1 MQAIRHCMTIL
12 LLAFAFAP
20 LTSQPVL
27 ADVSPGEVI
36 DTSNWEKAKG
46 LLPEPVLAWVRKG
59 ELTLHIGELEV
70 DPREMYPPFTKEA
83 YQTNIG
89 KYEVDEDSAIIETS
103 TGKIATFI
111 SGFPFPEI
119 DPNDPKVAE
128 KIMHNKNYTN
138 FQQGNFRFRSQ
149 LIWVGRTSGYER
161 EAEIELLQSART
173 GWPGAKE
180 IPNPEGLEKCFI
192 IGVKKPYDVAGTAVM
207 THRFLSAHKL
217 DNTFG
222 YLPAIRRVRR
232 MSAANRSDGFVGTDQ
247 CVDDSSGYD
256 GKVAAFTWKFLREE
270 EMLRPF
276 LVTGTSPIVQ
286 NRYGEWQST
295 KDVKRVT
302 YGYEQEGWQGAPWN
316 PTNLVW
322 VKRPMY
328 ALEMTP
334 KDKYYNYGTHYIWI
348 SAQTFSATYKVIHDR
363 AGIYWKTLFTAA
375 ALMESGDKTMHFVAG
390 SCQNVIDERY
400 NHATVTKILCPENI
414 WTFFANVNPNDFTL
428 AGFQKYCK

>member
-1 MQAIRHCMTIL
+1 MSRTACFMIIL
-12 LLAFAFAP
+12 LLASAFASQ
-20 LTSQPVL
+20 TSQPVL

-36 DTSNWEKAKG
+36 DASNWEKAEG
-46 LLPEPVLAWVRKG
+46 LLPDPILRWVRKG
-59 ELTLHIGELEV
+59 ELTLNIGEIEV

-83 YQTNIG
+83 YQANIG
-89 KYEVDEDSAIIETS
+89 KYDVDEDNGIIETS
-103 TGKIATFI
+103 TGKPAEFI

-119 DPNDPKVAE
+119 DTNDPKAAE
-128 KIMHNKNYTN
+128 KIMHNKNFTN
-138 FQQGNFRFRSQ
+138 YQQGNFRFRSQ
-149 LIWVGRTSGYER
+149 LIWVGRSSGYER

-173 GWPGAKE
+173 GWPGAAK
-180 IPNPEGLEKCFI
+180 IPNPDGLEKCFI
-192 IGVKKPYDVAGTAVM
+192 IGVKKPYDVAGTSVM
-207 THRFLSAHKL
+207 THRFLDPNKT

-256 GKVAAFTWKFLREE
+256 GKVAAFTWKFLRKE

-276 LVTGTSPIVQ
+276 LLTGTTALVQ
-286 NRYGEWQST
+286 NRRGEWQST
-295 KDVKRVT
+295 RDVKRVT
-302 YGYEQEGWQGAPWN
+302 YGYEVEGWQGAPWN

-322 VKRPMY
+322 AKRPMY

-363 AGIYWKTLFTAA
+363 AGLYWKTLFTAA
-375 ALMESGDKTMHFVAG
+375 VFLESADKTMHFVAG
-390 SCQNVIDERY
+390 PCQNVVDERY
-400 NHATVTKILCPENI
+400 DHATVTKILCPENI
-414 WTFFANVNPNDFTL
+414 WTFFAKVNPNDFTL

>member
-1 MQAIRHCMTIL
+1 MRPSA
-12 LLAFAFAP
+12 A
-20 LTSQPVL
+20 

-36 DTSNWEKAKG
+36 DASNWEKVKG
-46 LLPEPVLAWVRKG
+46 LLPEPVVAWVRKG

-70 DPREMYPPFTKEA
+70 DPKEMFPPHTRQA
-83 YQTNIG
+83 YQTNVG
-89 KYEVDEDSAIIETS
+89 KYDVDEDSGIIETG
-103 TGKIATFI
+103 TGKIAEFI

-119 DPNDPKVAE
+119 DPKDPKAGE
-128 KIMHNKNYTN
+128 KIMHNKNYAN
-138 FQQGNFRFRSQ
+138 FQYGDFRFRSQ
-149 LIWVGRTSGYER
+149 LIWVGRSSGYER

-173 GWPGAKE
+173 GWPGAE
-180 IPNPEGLEKCFI
+180 GIPNPDGLEKCFI

-256 GKVAAFTWKFLREE
+256 GKVAAFHWKFLRKE

-276 LVTGTSPIVQ
+276 LAAHTFPLVK
-286 NRYGEWQST
+286 NRREEWQST

-302 YGYEQEGWQGAPWN
+302 YGYEVDGWQGAPWN
-316 PTNLVW
+316 PTNLIW

-348 SAQTFSATYKVIHDR
+348 STETWSATYKVIHDR
-363 AGIYWKTLFTAA
+363 GGLYWKTLFTAA
-375 ALMESGDKTMHFVAG
+375 AFVQSADKTTRFVAG
-390 SCQNVIDERY
+390 PCQNVVDERY
-400 NHATVTKILCPENI
+400 DHATVTKILCPENI
-414 WTFFANVNPNDFTL
+414 WTFFARVNPNDFTL

>member
-1 MQAIRHCMTIL
+1 MKAIRYCTSVL

-20 LTSQPVL
+20 STSQPVL
-27 ADVSPGEVI
+27 ADVSPGDVI
-36 DTSNWEKAKG
+36 DKSNWEKAQG
-46 LLPEPVLAWVRKG
+46 LLPEPVLRWVKNG
-59 ELTLHIGELEV
+59 ELSLQVGELEV
-70 DPREMYPPFTKEA
+70 DPRMMYPPFTLEA
-83 YQTNIG
+83 YKTNIG
-89 KYEVDEDSAIIETS
+89 KYDVDEDSGIIETS
-103 TGKIATFI
+103 TGKTAEVIT
-111 SGFPFPEI
+111 GFPFPEI
-119 DPNDPKVAE
+119 DTNDPKVAE

-149 LIWVGRTSGYER
+149 LIWVGRKSGYER
-161 EAEIELLQSART
+161 EAEIELLQSARM
-173 GWPGAKE
+173 GWPGAAK
-180 IPNPEGLEKCFI
+180 IPNPDGLEKCFI

-207 THRFLSAHKL
+207 THRFNSPHKL

-256 GKVAAFTWKFLREE
+256 GKVAAFHWKFLRKET
-270 EMLRPF
+270 MLRPF
-276 LVTGTSPIVQ
+276 LDMRPSALVQ
-286 NRYGEWQST
+286 NRRGEWQST

-302 YGYEQEGWQGAPWN
+302 YGYEVEGWQGAPWH

-322 VKRPMY
+322 AKEDMY

-348 SAQTFSATYKVIHDR
+348 SSTTFSATYKEIHDR
-363 AGIYWKTLFTAA
+363 AGVYWKMLFTAGA
-375 ALMESGDKTMHFVAG
+375 FLRNADNTMRFGAG
-390 SCQNVIDERY
+390 PCQNVVDERY

-414 WTFFANVNPNDFTL
+414 WTFYAKVNPNDFTL

>member
-1 MQAIRHCMTIL
+1 MRNLACSVTIL
-12 LLAFAFAP
+12 ALTLGFAALANHSA
-20 LTSQPVL
+20 S

-36 DTSNWEKAKG
+36 DKSNWEKAEG
-46 LLPEPVLAWVRKG
+46 LLPEPILRWVREG
-59 ELTLHIGELEV
+59 ELTLNIGELEV
-70 DPREMYPPFTKEA
+70 DPRQMYPSFTLESYKA
-83 YQTNIG
+83 NVG
-89 KYEVDEDSAIIETS
+89 KYDVDEDGGIIEVS
-103 TGKIATFI
+103 TGKTPEFI
-111 SGFPFPEI
+111 SGFPFPEV
-119 DPNDPKVAE
+119 DLKDPKAAE

-149 LIWVGRTSGYER
+149 LIWVGRSSGYER
-161 EAEIELLQSART
+161 EAEIELLQSARM
-173 GWPGAKE
+173 GWPGAAK
-180 IPNPEGLEKCFI
+180 IPNPDGLEKCFI

-207 THRFLSAHKL
+207 THRFNAPDKL

-256 GKVAAFTWKFLREE
+256 GKVAAFTWKFLEAK

-276 LVTGTSPIVQ
+276 LEVRPSLLVE
-286 NRYGEWQST
+286 NRRGEWQST

-302 YGYEQEGWQGAPWN
+302 YGYEQKGWQGAPWN

-322 VKRPMY
+322 AKDTMY

-348 SAQTFSATYKVIHDR
+348 SADTWSATYKVIHDR
-363 AGIYWKTLFTAA
+363 AGVYWKTLFTAGA
-375 ALMESGDKTMHFVAG
+375 FLESADKKMHFVAG
-390 SCQNVIDERY
+390 PCQNVVDERY
-400 NHATVTKILCPENI
+400 DHATVTKILCPENI
-414 WTFFANVNPNDFTL
+414 WTFLADVNPNDFTL